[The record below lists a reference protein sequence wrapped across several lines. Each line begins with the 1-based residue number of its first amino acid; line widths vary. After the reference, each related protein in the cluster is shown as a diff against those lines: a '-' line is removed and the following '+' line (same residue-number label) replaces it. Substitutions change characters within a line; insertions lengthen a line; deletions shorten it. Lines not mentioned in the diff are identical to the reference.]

1 MAFGSPV
8 VQNDFHGLVAEINI
22 ESAGPR
28 TGPGGIAA
36 RHNREIETRAQVGAL
51 IERQNDKDRTYRISY
66 GVLLAPI
73 VKSIQEQQ
81 QEIEAERQ
89 QNADLSPAEMKV
101 PTLLAVARHRGT
113 EISNPSPSSGES
125 ASRGNSPSPVE
136 KPGVSRECVGRG
148 RRRGRRRRAWRA
160 DMAPRG
166 DNISVR
172 PNSSTAPSM
181 GLAV

>member
-1 MAFGSPV
+1 M
-8 VQNDFHGLVAEINI
+8 AEINI

-66 GVLLAPI
+66 GELLAPI

-113 EISNPSPSSGES
+113 DSISLQ
-125 ASRGNSPSPVE
+125 
-136 KPGVSRECVGRG
+136 
-148 RRRGRRRRAWRA
+148 RR
-160 DMAPRG
+160 
-166 DNISVR
+166 V
-172 PNSSTAPSM
+172 
-181 GLAV
+181 